1 MRIEVTRSGG
11 FAGRTL
17 RASVDT
23 DEVPDGPD
31 LAALAQDSG
40 WRDGATPELP
50 DPADSPARDAFLWVI
65 TVDSRST
72 VVVDTDLAGPI
83 RDLVERT
90 MAEGRGPAG

>member
-17 RASVDT
+17 RAAVDT

-31 LAALAQDSG
+31 LAELARDSG
-40 WRDGATPELP
+40 WRDGGTPELP
-50 DPADSPARDAFLWVI
+50 DPADSPARDAFVWVI
-65 TVDSRST
+65 TVDSRSAR
-72 VVVDTDLAGPI
+72 VVDTDLSGPI

-90 MAEGRGPAG
+90 MAQGGGR